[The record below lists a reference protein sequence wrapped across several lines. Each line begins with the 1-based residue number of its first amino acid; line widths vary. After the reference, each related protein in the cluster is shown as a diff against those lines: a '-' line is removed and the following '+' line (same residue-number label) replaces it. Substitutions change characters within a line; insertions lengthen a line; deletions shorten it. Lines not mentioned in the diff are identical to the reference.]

1 MRLSVQ
7 KADNLLNKVLLGCI
21 ATVGSLM
28 VLCILYT
35 ILGTIYL
42 NLPEFVIGALKTI
55 GAVAV
60 VILIAMLCFK
70 FSAVRIITKGILAI
84 VGVTGTVYIIY
95 CLVLFALD
103 GGFAIK

>member
-7 KADNLLNKVLLGCI
+7 KADKLLNKVLLGCI

-28 VLCILYT
+28 GICILYT
-35 ILGTIYL
+35 ILGAIYI
-42 NLPEFVIGALKTI
+42 NLPEFVIGALTTI
-55 GAVAV
+55 GVSAVM
-60 VILIAMLCFK
+60 ILIAGLCLK
-70 FSAVRIITKGILAI
+70 FSAVRIITKGVLAI
-84 VGVTGTVYIIY
+84 VGVAGTAYIIY

>member
-7 KADNLLNKVLLGCI
+7 KADNLLDKVLLGCI

-28 VLCILYT
+28 GLCILYT

-42 NLPEFVIGALKTI
+42 NLPEFVIGALTTI
-55 GAVAV
+55 GVVAV
-60 VILIAMLCFK
+60 VIMIAVLCFK
-70 FSAVRIITKGILAI
+70 FSAVRIITKGVLAI

-95 CLVLFALD
+95 CLVLFALE

>member
-1 MRLSVQ
+1 MSLSVQ
-7 KADNLLNKVLLGCI
+7 KADKLLDKVLLGCV

-35 ILGTIYL
+35 ILRTIYL
-42 NLPEFVIGALKTI
+42 NLPEFVIGALTTI
-55 GAVAV
+55 GVSAV
-60 VILIAMLCFK
+60 VILIGVLCLK
-70 FSAVRIITKGILAI
+70 YSTVRIITKGVMAI
-84 VGVTGTVYIIY
+84 VGVIGIVYIIY

>member
-7 KADNLLNKVLLGCI
+7 KADKLLNKVLLGCI

-28 VLCILYT
+28 VLCVLYT

-42 NLPEFVIGALKTI
+42 NLPEFIIGALKTI
-55 GAVAV
+55 GVAAV
-60 VILIAMLCFK
+60 VILIAVLCFK
-70 FSAVRIITKGILAI
+70 FSAVRIITKGVLVI

-103 GGFAIK
+103 GGFVIK

>member
-7 KADNLLNKVLLGCI
+7 KADKLLDKVMLGCI

-28 VLCILYT
+28 GLCILYT
-35 ILGTIYL
+35 ILGTIYI

-55 GAVAV
+55 GVLAV
-60 VILIAMLCFK
+60 VILIAVLCLK
-70 FSAVRIITKGILAI
+70 FSAVRIITKGVLAI

>member
-7 KADNLLNKVLLGCI
+7 KADKLLDKVLLGCV

-28 VLCILYT
+28 VLCILYM

-42 NLPEFVIGALKTI
+42 NLPEFVIGALKAI
-55 GAVAV
+55 GVLAV
-60 VILIAMLCFK
+60 VILIAVLCLK
-70 FSAVRIITKGILAI
+70 FSAVRIITKGVLAI

-95 CLVLFALD
+95 CLVTFALD

>member
-7 KADNLLNKVLLGCI
+7 KADNLLDKVLLGCI

-28 VLCILYT
+28 GLCILYT
-35 ILGTIYL
+35 ILGTIYI
-42 NLPEFVIGALKTI
+42 NLPEFVIGALTTI
-55 GAVAV
+55 GVSAV
-60 VILIAMLCFK
+60 VILIAVLCFK
-70 FSAVRIITKGILAI
+70 FSAVRIITKGVLAI

-95 CLVLFALD
+95 CLVLFALE